1 MKGGLESSD
10 KLAAEDTAEDFD
22 GKKEGAARGD
32 PEVFLRAETF
42 KLNRWADGT
51 RQMIDGSTGV
61 LIPDF
66 VHRI

>member
-1 MKGGLESSD
+1 
-10 KLAAEDTAEDFD
+10 
-22 GKKEGAARGD
+22 
-32 PEVFLRAETF
+32 
-42 KLNRWADGT
+42 LNRWADGT